1 MPHIVIDLDF
11 STHPKIVKLD
21 PLSQL
26 LFLRSLQYAGKH
38 LTDGFIPKEAIPL
51 LTYDFIPYLRITA
64 TILAKQKHNLDNLD
78 HNLDNPDHNLDHNLA
93 DLAGVLID
101 QLTRKIGDKNNL
113 WITQEDGWVIH
124 DYLDWQWSKREVEE
138 FKERRAETSRKNGH
152 LGGRPKK
159 NLDNLEKP
167 AKQVRLGS
175 EKHNPAK
182 PRPNLEKPVLS
193 PPPPPPPSDSDSP
206 SDSEIELETKRIKD
220 STGAGCG
227 FEEFWK
233 AYPKKVGKENA
244 SRSWDRTK
252 KDRPNLEALLLK
264 IADQKQSEQW
274 RRDAG
279 QYIPNPATWLNQHRW
294 KDEGVEALPP
304 MKPKPKS
311 MLELLA

>member
-124 DYLDWQWSKREVEE
+124 DYLDWQWSKRQVEE

-152 LGGRPKK
+152 LGGPDPASAGARPTVWPGISFGRPASSIRRPSCRRGSPGW
-159 NLDNLEKP
+159 LPRKP
-167 AKQVRLGS
+167 
-175 EKHNPAK
+175 
-182 PRPNLEKPVLS
+182 
-193 PPPPPPPSDSDSP
+193 
-206 SDSEIELETKRIKD
+206 T
-220 STGAGCG
+220 STQRG
-227 FEEFWK
+227 
-233 AYPKKVGKENA
+233 
-244 SRSWDRTK
+244 
-252 KDRPNLEALLLK
+252 
-264 IADQKQSEQW
+264 
-274 RRDAG
+274 RR
-279 QYIPNPATWLNQHRW
+279 R
-294 KDEGVEALPP
+294 
-304 MKPKPKS
+304 
-311 MLELLA
+311 